1 MTPATPSREGRAARQ
16 LCVAGILLAT
26 AVVAATAPSGALSA
40 QEEPRIIELTLE
52 NMVALT
58 MSSSYTIRR
67 LNLEIDRRQHEL
79 RADRARLKTSIDMEL
94 TLPALRLTSEPKW
107 NSTLQKN
114 EIIRENTRR
123 WEGEISIRQPVILF
137 GYPTNGYLS
146 FNNRLYR
153 YNQIDNDGV
162 SSVSYYN
169 RYYISYTQPLFQP
182 NTLKNNL
189 EQAELNLEITQLNF
203 YRDIVNI
210 TTSVSDGYHSILEQY
225 YRRDIRQARV
235 AALERALGIAEE
247 LARADTARS
256 IDVIQLQVEL
266 ANAREQLQSSENEIR
281 LTTAFVKREYGLAE
295 DDSLVFE
302 PVFELDPVEIDMD
315 AANRYGR
322 DLTPGLR
329 QLAISLRRQ
338 EIDLDRVRT
347 RNGFRLNLNLSYGRE
362 TRDDVFG
369 NIWVRPD
376 NSYTINISAFVPVWD
391 WGERKSRMA
400 ATRLG
405 IDQTRLRIE
414 ETELGIVSGVRNEVL
429 NVRDRESRTLA
440 MQDNLE
446 LARNVTE
453 SSFRRYEDGTITAQ
467 DLLLSIQREV
477 DTAENFLDAYVS
489 WKGSLASLRRQTY
502 FDFEKGRPVIEWFR
516 EEGWITDDFSEG

>member
-1 MTPATPSREGRAARQ
+1 MAM
-16 LCVAGILLAT
+16 AT
-26 AVVAATAPSGALSA
+26 AIIPAAVPAGPLSA
-40 QEEPRIIELTLE
+40 QEPRVIELTLE
-52 NMVALT
+52 NLVDLT

-67 LNLEIDRRQHEL
+67 LNLEIERRQQEL
-79 RADRARLKTSIDMEL
+79 RADRARLKTSVDLEL
-94 TLPALRLTSEPKW
+94 TLPALRRTSEPRW

-123 WEGEISIRQPVILF
+123 WEGELSVKQPVILF
-137 GYPTNGYLS
+137 GFPTNGYLS
-146 FNNRLYR
+146 FNNRMYR

-182 NTLKNNL
+182 NTLRNNL
-189 EQAELNLEITQLNF
+189 EQAELNLESTQLNF
-203 YRDIVNI
+203 YRDMVNI

-225 YRRDIRQARV
+225 HRRDIRQARV
-235 AALERALGIAEE
+235 DALERALVIARE

-256 IDVIQLQVEL
+256 IDVTQLQVEL
-266 ANAREQLQSSENEIR
+266 ANARERLQSSDNDIR
-281 LTTAFVKREYGLAE
+281 LWNAIVRQEYGLDEA
-295 DDSLVFE
+295 DSLVFE

-329 QLAISLRRQ
+329 QLAIALRRQ
-338 EIDLDRVRT
+338 EIQLDRVRT
-347 RNGFRLNLNLSYGRE
+347 RNGFRLNLNMSYGRE

-376 NSYTINISAFVPVWD
+376 NSYTINITAFVPVWD

-400 ATRLG
+400 ASRFG
-405 IDQTRLRIE
+405 IEQTRLRIE
-414 ETELGIVSGVRNEVL
+414 EVELGIASGVRNEVL
-429 NVRDRESRTLA
+429 NVRDRESRTMA
-440 MQDNLE
+440 MRENLE

-453 SSFRRYEDGTITAQ
+453 TSFGRYEQGTITAQ
-467 DLLLSIQREV
+467 DLLLSIQRET
-477 DTAENFLDAYVS
+477 DTAENFLEAYVS

-502 FDFEKGRPVIEWFR
+502 FDFEQGRPVIEWFR
-516 EEGWITDDFSEG
+516 EEGWIADDFDEG